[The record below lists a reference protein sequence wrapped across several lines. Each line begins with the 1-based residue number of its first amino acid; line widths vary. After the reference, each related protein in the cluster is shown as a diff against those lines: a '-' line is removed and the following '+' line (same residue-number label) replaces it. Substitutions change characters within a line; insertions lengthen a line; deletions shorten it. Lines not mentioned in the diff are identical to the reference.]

1 MVSLGRL
8 PRKVRGASK
17 RWFNEPLFFKRL
29 VELSASRSARLL
41 NNVDELER
49 EVLSSSPSRE
59 SKVSGSKAE
68 LSDLGDRLSDEE
80 LQQAFKIAQGVR
92 LNVPRSDLTEEFH
105 IAIESGYRESYCGWK
120 GFKERCRNR
129 HAWGVYFR
137 SSLDWEWDLAESLR
151 HMYKQPYKR
160 EEMVTIQ
167 TVANLRNG
175 LLEVVVDGP
184 VEGVRIA
191 FESPTGEIMYKTFF
205 PAAPSALGINQD
217 SADMCSKSNMYNASS
232 LFQSPSHIQ
241 TPTSPGTDICEPE
254 NHDQQQKPPR
264 AEEDNKDQLDTLRRD
279 EMGVVGDFI
288 SKTEAVVAADLVS
301 LYSFM

>member
-80 LQQAFKIAQGVR
+80 LQQAFKNAQGVR
-92 LNVPRSDLTEEFH
+92 LNVPRSDLTEEFYL
-105 IAIESGYRESYCGWK
+105 AIESGYRESYCGWK

-191 FESPTGEIMYKTFF
+191 FESPTGEIMYKTFI
-205 PAAPSALGINQD
+205 AAPPSTFELGQGSGD
-217 SADMCSKSNMYNASS
+217 ER
-232 LFQSPSHIQ
+232 L
-241 TPTSPGTDICEPE
+241 
-254 NHDQQQKPPR
+254 
-264 AEEDNKDQLDTLRRD
+264 AEKAQGESD
-279 EMGVVGDFI
+279 
-288 SKTEAVVAADLVS
+288 
-301 LYSFM
+301 LYSSTSGIRAPTAPNTSDHQHGLHDRN